1 MKNLFLYEEFSPNE
15 NPVTGELTSGEKAA
29 LSKGLELMTLEQ
41 AAVCYLFA
49 KEKYDLVD
57 RAIRSSSGYTYSS
70 YKTYDS
76 KDLSTLIGMKI
87 GSFTYAVKKFR
98 ILLGLEERGEQNIYE
113 KIKKFFDE
121 LVELTLEDL
130 TQLASGAFTEE
141 SLRKGESFR
150 TGEELDKKRRSI
162 EQTREIFKVKDYYK
176 SLLSMYMD
184 RMSLSYPEASQK
196 AIKSTASK
204 LNLDYKNVE
213 KIVKS

>member
-1 MKNLFLYEEFSPNE
+1 MRPGS
-15 NPVTGELTSGEKAA
+15 
-29 LSKGLELMTLEQ
+29 
-41 AAVCYLFA
+41 
-49 KEKYDLVD
+49 EKYKKTWDL
-57 RAIRSSSGYTYSS
+57 
-70 YKTYDS
+70 
-76 KDLSTLIGMKI
+76 
-87 GSFTYAVKKFR
+87 
-98 ILLGLEERGEQNIYE
+98 NIYE